1 MIDTTLTNGTQVAFS
16 WTAPANDGGSVVIG
30 YNIYLLTYDE
40 GWQPQSEGQTDTFFT
55 LTDLTAGNTYKFKV
69 SATNS
74 VGASEYTSDLSIV
87 AASVPGPPT
96 DLMIDTTSTNGT

>member
-40 GWQPQSEGQTDTFFT
+40 GWQP
-55 LTDLTAGNTYKFKV
+55 
-69 SATNS
+69 
-74 VGASEYTSDLSIV
+74 
-87 AASVPGPPT
+87 
-96 DLMIDTTSTNGT
+96 